1 LAVVVQAV
9 LVIVAQLG
17 QIVFLIRLLL
27 QAAAVVAVAQ
37 TIMAVMVGHRVVV
50 QVQAVLHRQQ
60 ALEQR
65 HPYKVL
71 MVVQVQQI
79 MRQAAAVVRVLLA
92 LRQRQ
97 LSAATVVTV

>member
-1 LAVVVQAV
+1 LAVVVQAA
-9 LVIVAQLG
+9 LVIVARLG

-27 QAAAVVAVAQ
+27 QAVAVVAVAQ
-37 TIMAVMVGHRVVV
+37 TIMAVMVDHRVVV

-79 MRQAAAVVRVLLA
+79 MHQAAAVVRVLLA